1 MLALSIISTVLLGL
15 IILTTTLAI
24 NDVRE
29 LWAVL
34 IADLI
39 FIFVIITIWILYAS
53 IK

>member
-15 IILTTTLAI
+15 IILMVTFAI
-24 NDVRE
+24 DDVRE

-39 FIFVIITIWILYAS
+39 FVFVIITIWILYVN